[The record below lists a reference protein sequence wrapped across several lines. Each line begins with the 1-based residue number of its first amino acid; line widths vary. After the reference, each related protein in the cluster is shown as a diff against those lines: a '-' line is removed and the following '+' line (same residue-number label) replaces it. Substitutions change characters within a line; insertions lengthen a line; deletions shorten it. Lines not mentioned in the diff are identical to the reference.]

1 MTQPARPWLPA
12 GHLTCERVRSAV
24 SGAVG
29 AWSEAWFGRPLVRLS
44 TLRVGE
50 TGVVARAGWLAAGS
64 LGISLSRRSAG
75 QLLGL
80 ALDATLDQ
88 QPQTETD
95 QEVLEHLERAM
106 MSDLGQRLEQA
117 LGMGDQDPGPR
128 SEGGAHDVVAS
139 LWDADGEIAQVSVP
153 QSALV
158 ALVRRHAPPP
168 RTSTEALTR
177 RTEGLG
183 PQEVSLEATLG
194 VATLSLEE
202 FRNLAPGDVLV
213 LGTALDDLLALSI
226 AGAAAP
232 VAQARLTQADGQM
245 ALALQN

>member
-24 SGAVG
+24 SAAVA

-50 TGVVARAGWLAAGS
+50 AGVLARAGWLAIGS
-64 LGISLSRRSAG
+64 IGISLPRRSAG
-75 QLLGL
+75 QLLSL

-95 QEVLEHLERAM
+95 QEVLDHLERAM
-106 MSDLGQRLEQA
+106 MVDLGQRLEQA
-117 LGMGDQDPGPR
+117 LGMSDGGHGAR

-139 LWDADGEIAQVSVP
+139 LWGADGEIAQVSVP
-153 QSALV
+153 QNALV

-168 RTSTEALTR
+168 RPSAEVLTR
-177 RTEGLG
+177 RTEALG
-183 PQEVSLEATLG
+183 PQEVRLEATLG

-202 FRNLAPGDVLV
+202 FRNIAPGDVLV
-213 LGTALDDLLALSI
+213 LGTALDDLLTLSI

-232 VAQARLTQADGQM
+232 VARAHLTQADGQM